1 MRINDRL
8 VLSLSRLLHHDW
20 SPSWLDGLAHA
31 ISSPRSNG
39 VTIRSPSEFDIAAP
53 QYKWGL
59 SAFGGELA
67 CGRFTL
73 AAAKLRVKLLASV
86 QHA

>member
-31 ISSPRSNG
+31 IFL
-39 VTIRSPSEFDIAAP
+39 TSEQRGNDSQSF
-53 QYKWGL
+53 
-59 SAFGGELA
+59 
-67 CGRFTL
+67 
-73 AAAKLRVKLLASV
+73 
-86 QHA
+86 